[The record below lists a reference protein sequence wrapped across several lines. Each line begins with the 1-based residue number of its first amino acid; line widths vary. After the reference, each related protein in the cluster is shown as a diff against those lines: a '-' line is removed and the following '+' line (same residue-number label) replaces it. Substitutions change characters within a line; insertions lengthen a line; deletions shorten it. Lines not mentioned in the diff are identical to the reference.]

1 MPAWT
6 NLTNVTFDEVQI
18 GASANLTRTLSQT
31 DIEMLALVSG
41 DVDPFH
47 VGDGEAPAAA
57 YLATPYARRITGS
70 TVYVDA
76 GLNIMA

>member
-6 NLTNVTFDEVQI
+6 NLTNVTFDEVQV
-18 GASANLTRTLSQT
+18 GASANLTRTLSPT

-47 VGDGEAPAAA
+47 VGDDVGMAAA
-57 YLATPYARRITGS
+57 YLATPYARRITDS
-70 TVYVDA
+70 TVSVDA
-76 GLNIMA
+76 ALNIMA